1 MLAVTVVVALVVAAA
16 VVVATAATSAGRTEL
31 LTTSDSVRKGP
42 PDELFPQA
50 EVAGAGAG
58 AAAAG
63 GCEDSDVNTTPG
75 TGWIRKLGQNMTR
88 FMFSRYKT
96 SQVAVT
102 RHTVDRLKDPLKY
115 NETLRTFHALKLKFK
130 YK

>member
-1 MLAVTVVVALVVAAA
+1 
-16 VVVATAATSAGRTEL
+16 
-31 LTTSDSVRKGP
+31 
-42 PDELFPQA
+42 
-50 EVAGAGAG
+50 
-58 AAAAG
+58 
-63 GCEDSDVNTTPG
+63 
-75 TGWIRKLGQNMTR
+75 MTR